1 MTENKPLL
9 LITRPQKQSEQL
21 LDDLI
26 KRLGRVPRFI
36 ISPMIYIKELK
47 ASLPKK
53 LINPFNFANLATL
66 CPTQCTSPLWEVIF
80 DKILTAF

>member
-1 MTENKPLL
+1 MIENKPLL

-21 LDDLI
+21 LDDLT

-47 ASLPKK
+47 ANLPKK
-53 LINPFNFANLATL
+53 LINPF
-66 CPTQCTSPLWEVIF
+66 IF
-80 DKILTAF
+80 TMDLM